1 MGLLSSFKAR
11 EETRSVEKNTI
22 VNFSNYKKY
31 NNNHS
36 QQTIYTMG
44 LIKIFS
50 GKEIFALSLQE
61 KIEAIGVNTVI
72 RSNNQANVLPSIQTE
87 KAVELF
93 IQEVD
98 FGKASPVIEE
108 FRLKIDKLNK
118 EFFLKF
124 LQKLPH

>member
-1 MGLLSSFKAR
+1 
-11 EETRSVEKNTI
+11 
-22 VNFSNYKKY
+22 
-31 NNNHS
+31 
-36 QQTIYTMG
+36 MG

-50 GKEIFALSLQE
+50 GKEILAITLKEQLE
-61 KIEAIGVNTVI
+61 EATITVVI

-108 FRLKIDKLNK
+108 FRLSI
-118 EFFLKF
+118 
-124 LQKLPH
+124 